1 MSLLRPLLFK
11 KDMLVPWGTILFG
24 LSCLIITFPLLLDY
38 NEMKEFLLPNLEQFN
53 VLEFVKYFA
62 CQFGHG
68 GRDLPSWF
76 HLITNLVNL
85 VIYGVI
91 VERLLGTSRFI
102 IMCFLSSFFVT
113 IYALTIPAVGFGSS
127 GMLYSFWIFTVILVY
142 KEWKIDKKK
151 ALKDPLFLFT
161 AIMSIWAWT
170 VNIMMNID
178 PQAND
183 LFSIFGFTNTVHLIG
198 TITGVLCLL
207 IWKEPFIFN
216 LGLVQNQKEAQL
228 KHQEV
233 NYNLRIGTLVFFCLF
248 LIFNIVLSGSALIN
262 FFSI

>member
-1 MSLLRPLLFK
+1 MSLLKPLLFK

-24 LSCLIITFPLLLDY
+24 LSSLIITFPLLLDY
-38 NEMKEFLLPNLEQFN
+38 NGMKIFLLPNLERFN

-68 GRDLPSWF
+68 GRNLPSWI
-76 HLITNLVNL
+76 HLFTNLLNL
-85 VIYGVI
+85 VIMGVI
-91 VERLLGTSRFI
+91 VERVIGTSRFI

-113 IYALTIPAVGFGSS
+113 IYILTIPTVGFGSS
-127 GMLYSFWIFTVILVY
+127 GMLYSFWIFIVIIIY
-142 KEWKIDKKK
+142 KEWKIDKRK

-170 VNIMMNID
+170 VTIIMNID

-183 LFSIFGFTNTVHLIG
+183 IFSIFGFTNTVHLIG
-198 TITGVLCLL
+198 TTTGVLCLL
-207 IWKEPFIFN
+207 IWKKPFLSN
-216 LGLVQNQKEAQL
+216 LGLIENQKEAQL

-233 NYNLRIGTLVFFCLF
+233 NHNLRVGSIVFFCLF
-248 LIFNIVLSGSALIN
+248 LVFNVILSGYTLIK
-262 FFSI
+262 FFF